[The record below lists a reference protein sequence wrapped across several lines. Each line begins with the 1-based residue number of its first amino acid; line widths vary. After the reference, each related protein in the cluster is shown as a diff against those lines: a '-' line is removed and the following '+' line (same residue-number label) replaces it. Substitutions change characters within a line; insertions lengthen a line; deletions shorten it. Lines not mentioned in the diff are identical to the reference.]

1 MYILFITKEEFTMSR
16 LIWDE
21 DGHKLYE
28 TGVRMGVLYPQ
39 NSDGSY
45 GHGVAWDGLTAVNE
59 SPSGGEITTLYAN
72 DNEYLQLLSKETY
85 ACTIEAYTCPDE
97 FKECDGSKQIATGIY
112 IGQQNRKPFGF
123 VFRTAI
129 GNDTEGIDHGYE
141 ITIVY
146 GCRAQPS
153 SRNHSTINESPEAAT
168 LSWEARATPVELP
181 STEYGTNLNRSA
193 TIKVR
198 STDFTGTEQK
208 AKLKAFEDFIYG
220 TDDSTEGDTP
230 VQGTE
235 AQFPTPKQVY
245 DLLTTGST
253 SNG

>member
-1 MYILFITKEEFTMSR
+1 MARIT
-16 LIWDE
+16 WDE

-39 NSDGSY
+39 NADGTY
-45 GHGVAWDGLTAVNE
+45 GNGVGWDGLTAVNE

-72 DNEYLQLLSKETY
+72 DNEYLQLISKETY
-85 ACTIEAYTCPDE
+85 SCTIEAYTCPEE
-97 FKECDGSKQIATGIY
+97 FKECDGSKKVNGIY

-123 VFRTAI
+123 SFRTAI
-129 GNDTEGIDHGYE
+129 GNDTEGTDHGYE
-141 ITIVY
+141 ITLVY

-168 LSWEARATPVELP
+168 LSWEAKATPVELP
-181 STEYGTNLNRSA
+181 ADFGTNLNRSA

-198 STDFTGTEQK
+198 STDYTTEAQK
-208 AKLKAFEDFIYG
+208 GYLKAFEDFLYG
-220 TDDSTEGDTP
+220 TNESTEG
-230 VQGTE
+230 GTTVP
-235 AQFPTPKQVY
+235 ATDPKFPTPKQVY

-253 SNG
+253 TNG